1 MLITTGKVS
10 GGAIEVEAGSLPE
23 GARVTILAPEGNEIF
38 QLGPDDEAR
47 LLEAVAEAERGEV
60 VSASVVLEEI
70 RKS

>member
-1 MLITTGKVS
+1 MLITTGRVN

-23 GARVTILAPEGNEIF
+23 GARVTILAPDDNEVF
-38 QLGPDDEAR
+38 RLGSEDEAR

-60 VSASVVLEEI
+60 VSASSVLEEI